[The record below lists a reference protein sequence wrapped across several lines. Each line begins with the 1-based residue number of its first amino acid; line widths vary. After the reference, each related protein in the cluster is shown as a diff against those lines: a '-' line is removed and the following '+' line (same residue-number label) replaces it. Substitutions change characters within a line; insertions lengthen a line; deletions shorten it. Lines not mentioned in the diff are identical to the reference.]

1 MHHRVTAWVW
11 GSCAAPAA
19 LLLGT
24 VPVMVAK
31 EGLSVLPAALLWQGL
46 VAFLFLALSLALF
59 SPALLLP
66 LERTALSAR
75 AKTGLAALA
84 LIAGASFIVSLFKGP
99 VALSILL
106 GILLDATVFLWILPR
121 PAKTVESVLAA

>member
-19 LLLGT
+19 LLLST
-24 VPVMVAK
+24 VCVMLAK
-31 EGLSVLPAALLWQGL
+31 EGSSVLPAALFWQGL

-66 LERTALSAR
+66 LEHKALSPRSKTAL
-75 AKTGLAALA
+75 AAVA
-84 LIAGASFIVSLFKGP
+84 LIAGAAFIVSLFKGP
-99 VALSILL
+99 VVLSIFL
-106 GILLDATVFLWILPR
+106 GILLDAAVFLWILPR
-121 PAKTVESVLAA
+121 PDKTVESALAA